1 MAVKGGKTPEARL
14 AAAERQKQ
22 VVLLRIR
29 GVSFDSI
36 GKQLDI
42 TKQSAHALYKKALR
56 LTPKA
61 DVEEMR
67 KLEAERIADLRQR
80 IWGRLAGHQDKDGR
94 TIPPDNEDLVA
105 LVGQAIRLAR
115 HEAMVFGLD
124 SPSKNEVHPSIVG
137 ARTSDEELDI
147 MLARLTPDEQDQFM
161 ILVRKMESRYVEPP
175 AIEDDIGSIV
185 TTATAVAPAQSR
197 ETRS

>member
-80 IWGRLAGHQDKDGR
+80 IWGRLAGHEDKDGR
-94 TIPPDNEDLVA
+94 MIPPDNEDLVA

-124 SPSKNEVHPSIVG
+124 SPSKNQSHSSIVG
-137 ARTSDEELDI
+137 ERTSDEELDI
-147 MLARLTPDEQDQFM
+147 MLARLTPEEQDQFM

-185 TTATAVAPAQSR
+185 TTATAVAPSQSR